1 MSVLG
6 EVRSRCV
13 YVAPPM
19 TITSF
24 VRHNV
29 ADYDTWREHY
39 DAFQDTDAAQPIKSG
54 TVFRS
59 TEDPRD
65 ITVIH
70 EFDNITNA
78 KTLLESP
85 ELKAAM
91 EAAGVQGQPQIWFT
105 EED

>member
-1 MSVLG
+1 
-6 EVRSRCV
+6 
-13 YVAPPM
+13 M

-29 ADYDTWREHY
+29 ADYEIWRQHY
-39 DAFQDTDAAQPIKSG
+39 NAFQDSDAAAQIKSD

-59 TEDPRD
+59 TDDPLD

-70 EFDNITNA
+70 EFDDITDA
-78 KTLLESP
+78 KALLESP

-105 EED
+105 EVD